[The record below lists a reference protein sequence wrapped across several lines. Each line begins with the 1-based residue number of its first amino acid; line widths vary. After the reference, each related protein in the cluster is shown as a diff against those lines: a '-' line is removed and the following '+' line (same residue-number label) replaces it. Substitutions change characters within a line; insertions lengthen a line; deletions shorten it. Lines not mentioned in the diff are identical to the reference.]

1 MDNIVYALLM
11 KKLRGVATGVS
22 TARYDG
28 DTRSVVFTTNN
39 GVELSIPMPNGLTT
53 AQIEMI
59 SHMTLEGD
67 AETGFYI
74 AVDGERVGSK
84 TCSFKTSITVGALPS
99 GTKLDAVDPADVLE
113 QILVAKN
120 PPLISFTSSVD
131 AAKVYEIGSL
141 TDIKLDIAV
150 TKQSY
155 DVKKVEITS
164 SPILSDFTKSITSSP
179 FTYTGNMTISNTQTV
194 NVKATDAEGLVAN
207 KSIKYEFVYPTY
219 LGYGEADDTI
229 DVIEEADVIAGKK
242 LIRKN
247 SALSTQLNSNDVL
260 MKPMI
265 SYPKSFGELTSIL
278 DVKNGFEMISNY
290 DKKEI
295 EVECLDGTKQ
305 IYYCYIQKTQ
315 VILKNFEIKFIW

>member
-1 MDNIVYALLM
+1 MDIVTYALLL
-11 KKLRGVATGVS
+11 KKIKGVATGVS

-28 DTRSVVFTTNN
+28 NTRSVVFTTNN

-53 AQIEMI
+53 SQIEMLN
-59 SHMTLEGD
+59 HMTLEGSQ
-67 AETGFYI
+67 EEGFYL
-74 AVDGERVGSK
+74 ALDGERIGSK
-84 TCSFKTSITVGALPS
+84 VCDFTATLNCGAIKS
-99 GTKLDAVDPADVLE
+99 GTKFDKVEAADVLE
-113 QILVAKN
+113 SLLVAKT
-120 PPLISFTSSVD
+120 PPLISFSSSVD
-131 AAKVYEIGSL
+131 ATKVYEIGSP
-141 TDIKLDIAV
+141 TDIKLNITV

-164 SPILSDFTKSITSSP
+164 SPTLSDFTKTITSSP

-229 DVIEEADVIAGKK
+229 DVIEEADIIAGKK

-315 VILKNFEIKFIW
+315 VILKNFEIKFTW

>member
-11 KKLRGVATGVS
+11 SKLRGVATGVS
-22 TARYDG
+22 GCRYDET
-28 DTRSVVFTTNN
+28 TRRIIFKCNDNT
-39 GVELSIPMPNGLTT
+39 ELGIFVPDGLTS
-53 AQIEMI
+53 AEREMLN
-59 SHMTLEGD
+59 HMTLEGSQ
-67 AETGFYI
+67 EEGFYL
-74 AVDGERVGSK
+74 ALDGERIGSK
-84 TCSFKTSITVGALPS
+84 VCDFTATLNCGAIKS
-99 GTKLDAVDPADVLE
+99 GTKFHKVEAADVLE
-113 QILVAKN
+113 SLLVAKN

-131 AAKVYEIGSL
+131 ATKVYEIGSP
-141 TDIKLDIAV
+141 TDIKLNITV

-155 DVKKVEITS
+155 DVKKMEITS
-164 SPILSDFTKSITSSP
+164 SPTLSDFTKTIISSP
-179 FTYTGNMTISNTQTV
+179 FIYTNNMTISNTQTV
-194 NVKATDAEGLVAN
+194 NVKATDAEGIVAN

-315 VILKNFEIKFIW
+315 VILKNFEIKFTW